1 MKFTAE
7 KQAAKLKVNGTIS
20 SEILCQGS
28 KDAGVVVTLGTT
40 AKIEKGLK
48 VSAMVVKIVGQIAE
62 NLKLKVTLTTKEAQL
77 DSEVPVAVSME
88 KEASGAK
95 IWLSESAAGSTLD
108 YAAKDM
114 EVQINTKVEV
124 TTTVA
129 GEATAEGGKI
139 EANTNGTVD
148 AATNGTVEGSEK
160 LPDEG
165 ATMPDAPADS
175 NNDTDNDNDNTGNGD
190 DNNGDN
196 ENPAPTGDPSI
207 TLQAA
212 KVTSGSSVVVVVT
225 ASAFKL
231 GETEV
236 SGATFANTASCGGT
250 DSTSASNGVYT
261 FAETVTGE
269 LTFTVTADNVTY
281 TVTATVGEL
290 TEEASGLTATV
301 TANTDSGAS
310 QS

>member
-1 MKFTAE
+1 M
-7 KQAAKLKVNGTIS
+7 S
-20 SEILCQGS
+20 
-28 KDAGVVVTLGTT
+28 
-40 AKIEKGLK
+40 
-48 VSAMVVKIVGQIAE
+48 
-62 NLKLKVTLTTKEAQL
+62 
-77 DSEVPVAVSME
+77 
-88 KEASGAK
+88 
-95 IWLSESAAGSTLD
+95 
-108 YAAKDM
+108 Y
-114 EVQINTKVEV
+114 
-124 TTTVA
+124 
-129 GEATAEGGKI
+129 
-139 EANTNGTVD
+139 
-148 AATNGTVEGSEK
+148 
-160 LPDEG
+160 
-165 ATMPDAPADS
+165 
-175 NNDTDNDNDNTGNGD
+175 
-190 DNNGDN
+190 NGDN